1 MFTFRQIWVGLIVL
15 FLVMVLVVIST
26 AFWSTHI
33 TAMNALP
40 LLGPPIP
47 QGC

>member
-1 MFTFRQIWVGLIVL
+1 MFTVRQIWFGLI
-15 FLVMVLVVIST
+15 VMVLVVIST
-26 AFWSTHI
+26 AFWSTHM

-40 LLGPPIP
+40 LLGPLIP